1 MPRWSDNLALIGLR
15 SLLFH
20 LVAAAVTLIF
30 LLLYPL
36 ILLPRRLVWAIMRRY
51 IATQL
56 WLLRVICGLGYRFEG
71 AEHVPA
77 GACILASRHEAAWE
91 TLFLPL
97 VFDNPA
103 VILKSEILSYP
114 IAGPLARKLGFIG
127 VERAGSADSIK
138 ATFARARKTAR
149 SGRSLLI
156 FPSGTRDPA
165 HKYRV
170 QGGVSVLYRML
181 NLPCVPIVLDSGDFW
196 LHRRWLRRPGVITV
210 RVLPPIPTGLRAAD
224 FQTRLEADLARPA

>member
-20 LVAAAVTLIF
+20 LASAAVTLIF

-36 ILLPRRLVWAIMRRY
+36 ILLPRRWVWAILRRY
-51 IATQL
+51 IVIQL

-71 AEHVPA
+71 RRHVPA
-77 GACILASRHEAAWE
+77 GPCILASRHEAMWE

-103 VILKSEILSYP
+103 VILKSEILRYP
-114 IAGPLARKLGFIG
+114 IAGPVARKLGYIG
-127 VERAGSADSIK
+127 VDRSGSADRAK
-138 ATFARARKTAR
+138 AAFDTAR
-149 SGRSLLI
+149 GIARTGRSLLI

-165 HKYRV
+165 HRHRV

-181 NLPCVPIVLDSGDFW
+181 NVPCVPVVLDSGSYW

-210 RVLPPIPTGLRAAD
+210 RVLPPIPTGLRTAE
-224 FQTRLEADLARPA
+224 FQARLEADLARPA